1 MLRTTNIMG
10 TVIGTRREMQALKT
24 GKATCVLKPRFT
36 LIKPWV
42 KYVALHAGVAVRGG
56 GWSEELVARLRNTK
70 RGGGC
75 VLGPFTSA
83 KALWDASQDGM
94 CFQLGMPF
102 KQLQY
107 LMRQRKVLYVYR
119 FYPAEVCPKLVWTDL
134 PGGEDEWSGFVRCRN
149 LRGNGMRF
157 YVVNEVSRSVCKPR
171 VLSAAQWTVMQAKR
185 KPTKTTALATTGVRS
200 HHDQYVIPGTTAD
213 SLDALATS
221 GGTTG
226 VGNHHDQYVIPG
238 TTAGSLDA
246 MAMAR
251 QTREAAQMFLTT
263 ARANGAN
270 ITVVIALEGIGQAL
284 AGIEQAIRANC
295 MRWLLEGLY
304 DLHGAIG
311 EYGWAVGVTGGAST
325 HVERVRELYLAIG
338 RVRENVERS
347 VGGSM

>member
-10 TVIGTRREMQALKT
+10 TVIGTRREMQALKG

-94 CFQLGMPF
+94 SFKLGMPF

-107 LMRQRKVLYVYR
+107 LIKQKKVLWVYR

-134 PGGEDEWSGFVRCRN
+134 PGGEDEWSGFVRSRN
-149 LRGNGMRF
+149 LRGNGVRF
-157 YVVNEVSRSVCKPR
+157 YVTNEVSRSVCQPS
-171 VLSAAQWTVMQAKR
+171 VLSSAQWTVLQAKR
-185 KPTKTTALATTGVRS
+185 KPTKTTALGTTGVGN
-200 HHDQYVIPGTTAD
+200 HHHQSYVIPGTTAD
-213 SLDALATS
+213 SLDAM
-221 GGTTG
+221 
-226 VGNHHDQYVIPG
+226 D
-238 TTAGSLDA
+238 
-246 MAMAR
+246 MAR

-284 AGIEQAIRANC
+284 SGIEQAIRANC

-311 EYGWAVGVTGGAST
+311 EYGWAVGVTGGASE
-325 HVERVRELYLAIG
+325 HVERVRGLYLAIG

-347 VGGSM
+347 VAGDM

>member
-1 MLRTTNIMG
+1 MG
-10 TVIGTRREMQALKT
+10 TVIGTRREMQALKS

-107 LMRQRKVLYVYR
+107 LMKQKKVLYVYR

-171 VLSAAQWTVMQAKR
+171 VLSSAQWTVMQAKR
-185 KPTKTTALATTGVRS
+185 KRVKTT
-200 HHDQYVIPGTTAD
+200 
-213 SLDALATS
+213 ALATS

-226 VGNHHDQYVIPG
+226 VGSHHNYVIPG
-238 TTAGSLDA
+238 TTALATSGGTTGVGSHLNYVIPGTTADSLDA

-284 AGIEQAIRANC
+284 SGIEQAIRANC

-304 DLHGAIG
+304 DLHGAVG
-311 EYGWAVGVTGGAST
+311 EYGWAVGVTGGASM

-338 RVRENVERS
+338 RVRENIERS
-347 VGGSM
+347 VAGVM

>member
-10 TVIGTRREMQALKT
+10 TVIGTRREMQALKS

-107 LMRQRKVLYVYR
+107 LMKQKKVLYVYR

-171 VLSAAQWTVMQAKR
+171 VLSSAQWTVLQAKR
-185 KPTKTTALATTGVRS
+185 KRVKTT
-200 HHDQYVIPGTTAD
+200 
-213 SLDALATS
+213 ALATS

-226 VGNHHDQYVIPG
+226 VGSHHQSYVIPG
-238 TTAGSLDA
+238 TTADSLDA

-284 AGIEQAIRANC
+284 SGIEQAIRSNC

-304 DLHGAIG
+304 DLHGAVG
-311 EYGWAVGVTGGAST
+311 EYGWAVGVTGGASM

-338 RVRENVERS
+338 RVRENIERS
-347 VGGSM
+347 VAGVM

>member
-10 TVIGTRREMQALKT
+10 TVIGTRREMQALKS

-107 LMRQRKVLYVYR
+107 LMKQKKVLYVYR

-171 VLSAAQWTVMQAKR
+171 VLSSAQWTVMQAKR
-185 KPTKTTALATTGVRS
+185 KRVKTT
-200 HHDQYVIPGTTAD
+200 
-213 SLDALATS
+213 ALATS

-226 VGNHHDQYVIPG
+226 VGSHHNYVIPG
-238 TTAGSLDA
+238 TTALATSGGTTGVGSHLNYVIPGTTADSLDA

-284 AGIEQAIRANC
+284 SGIEQAIRANC

-304 DLHGAIG
+304 DLHGAVG
-311 EYGWAVGVTGGAST
+311 EYGWAVGVTGGASM

-338 RVRENVERS
+338 RVRENIERS
-347 VGGSM
+347 VAGVM